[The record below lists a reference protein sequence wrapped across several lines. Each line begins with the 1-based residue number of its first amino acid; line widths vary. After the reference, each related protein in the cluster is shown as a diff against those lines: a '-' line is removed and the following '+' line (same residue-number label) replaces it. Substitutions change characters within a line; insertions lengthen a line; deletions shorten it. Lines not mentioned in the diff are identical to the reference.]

1 MPRAVRGKR
10 SRPRLGQHFLADL
23 GVVERM
29 VAIIAPVAG
38 ERMVEIG
45 PGTGVL
51 TRPLLKR
58 LGKLHAVELD
68 RTLIQRLLAEF
79 KLESGLKIHG
89 TDALQFDYRELARS
103 EGGKLR
109 IVGNL
114 PYSISTQLLLRLIA
128 CADCVI
134 DMVFMLQK
142 EVAERIV
149 ARPGTRAYGRLS
161 ILVQYRCAGE
171 LLFYI
176 GPDAFAP
183 PPRVDS
189 AVIRM
194 SPKPASLSES
204 EERIF
209 RQLVARA
216 FAGRRKT
223 LRNAFRG
230 LVSENH
236 FEKASIKPE
245 SRPEELNLNQFT
257 KLARIL
263 STNNPCGE
271 TEFDKGADGLQNKIG
286 EAL

>member
-1 MPRAVRGKR
+1 
-10 SRPRLGQHFLADL
+10 
-23 GVVERM
+23 M
-29 VAIIAPVAG
+29 VATIAPAAG

-79 KLESGLKIHG
+79 TLESGLEIHG
-89 TDALQFDYRELARS
+89 TDALQFDYCALARS

-161 ILVQYRCAGE
+161 VLVQCRCAGE

-176 GPDAFAP
+176 GPDAFSP

-189 AVIRM
+189 AVIRL
-194 SPKPASLSES
+194 SPKPALLNEA

-230 LVSENH
+230 FVSENH
-236 FEKASIKPE
+236 FEKVLIKPD
-245 SRPEELNLNQFT
+245 SRPEQLDLNQFT
-257 KLARIL
+257 QLARIV
-263 STNNPCGE
+263 STNNSCGVS
-271 TEFDKGADGLQNKIG
+271 EFDRGAGGLQNKID

>member
-1 MPRAVRGKR
+1 MPRVIRKH
-10 SRPRLGQHFLADL
+10 SRPPLGQHFLADP

-29 VAIIAPVAG
+29 VATIAPVGG
-38 ERMVEIG
+38 ERVVEIG
-45 PGTGVL
+45 PGTGIL

-58 LGKLHAVELD
+58 LGKLHAVEVD
-68 RTLIQRLLAEF
+68 RTLNQQLLAEF
-79 KLESGLKIHG
+79 KLGSGLEIHG

-103 EGGKLR
+103 AGGKLR

-134 DMVFMLQK
+134 DMVFMVQK

-149 ARPGTRAYGRLS
+149 ARSGTRAYGRLS
-161 ILVQYRCAGE
+161 VLVQYRCEAE

-189 AVIRM
+189 AVIRL
-194 SPKPASLSES
+194 SPKPALLSGA
-204 EERIF
+204 EEPIF
-209 RQLVARA
+209 RELVARA

-230 LVSENH
+230 LLRENH
-236 FEKASIKPE
+236 FDKALLKPDL
-245 SRPEELNLNQFT
+245 RPEQLSLDQFMQ
-257 KLARIL
+257 LARIL
-263 STNNPCGE
+263 PTRDSCS
-271 TEFDKGADGLQNKIG
+271 KS
-286 EAL
+286 

>member
-1 MPRAVRGKR
+1 MLRTVRGKH
-10 SRPRLGQHFLADL
+10 SRPRLGQHFLQDL

-29 VAIIAPVAG
+29 VATIAPVAG

-58 LGKLHAVELD
+58 LGKLHAVEFD

-79 KLESGLKIHG
+79 RQGSGLEIHDA
-89 TDALQFDYRELARS
+89 DALRFDYREVAHA

-114 PYSISTQLLLRLIA
+114 PYAISTQLLLRLIA

-161 ILVQYRCAGE
+161 VLVQYRCEAE

-176 GPDAFAP
+176 GPDAFNP

-189 AVIRM
+189 AVIRL
-194 SPKPASLSES
+194 SPKPPLLGEPA
-204 EERIF
+204 ERIF
-209 RQLVARA
+209 RELVARA

-230 LVSENH
+230 LLSENH
-236 FEKASIKPE
+236 FDKASLKPD
-245 SRPEELNLNQFT
+245 SRPEQLSLDQFVQ
-257 KLARIL
+257 LARL
-263 STNNPCGE
+263 LPASDSCS
-271 TEFDKGADGLQNKIG
+271 KS
-286 EAL
+286 